1 MKNLSEQSQYPSC
14 DSNWILLDNLFSQE
28 MQKNEQADNDNT
40 LASYIVLSSKT
51 S

>member
-1 MKNLSEQSQYPSC
+1 
-14 DSNWILLDNLFSQE
+14 

-51 S
+51 SWSW